1 MLTKNFILC
10 KKTDNRVSF
19 KKRFTFAHRIKE
31 SARIMKKYAGR
42 VPIICERANTSDVEL
57 INKNKYLVP
66 IDLTLGQFV
75 FVIRRRLKLDPAQ
88 AIFLFINN
96 IIPPTAALFMTL
108 YDEYK
113 EDDGF
118 LYIKYSGENT
128 FGN

>member
-1 MLTKNFILC
+1 M
-10 KKTDNRVSF
+10 KKSNRLISF
-19 KKRFTFAHRIKE
+19 KKRFSLAYRLKE
-31 SARIMKKYAGR
+31 SKRIMKKYSGR
-42 VPIICERANTSDVEL
+42 IPIICERADTSDIEL

-75 FVIRRRLKLDPAQ
+75 FVIRRRLKLDPSK
-88 AIFLFINN
+88 AIFLFIGN
-96 IIPPTAALFMTL
+96 IIPPTASLMMTL

-113 EDDGF
+113 DNDGF

>member
-1 MLTKNFILC
+1 MLFQERKIPSKDKIKVLLILSGI
-10 KKTDNRVSF
+10 KSLDIILLRWIDN
-19 KKRFTFAHRIKE
+19 ID
-31 SARIMKKYAGR
+31 Y
-42 VPIICERANTSDVEL
+42 

-75 FVIRRRLKLDPAQ
+75 FVIRRRLKLDPSK
-88 AIFLFINN
+88 AIFLFIGN
-96 IIPPTAALFMTL
+96 IIPPTASLMMTL

-113 EDDGF
+113 DNDGF

>member
-1 MLTKNFILC
+1 M
-10 KKTDNRVSF
+10 
-19 KKRFTFAHRIKE
+19 KE
-31 SARIMKKYAGR
+31 SKRIMKKYSGR
-42 VPIICERANTSDVEL
+42 VPIICERADTSDVEL

-75 FVIRRRLKLDPAQ
+75 FVIRKRLKLDPSK
-88 AIFLFINN
+88 AIFLFIGN
-96 IIPPTAALFMTL
+96 IIPPTASLMMTL

-113 EDDGF
+113 DNDGF